1 MTTATLPLY
10 AQLRERMPFSCL
22 SDSQF
27 TSLLASARHEDVS
40 DGAVLIEQG
49 APDRDFLILLEGEL
63 EIRRRYFSSADA
75 EELEVGRVLPGQGV
89 GEFALLLGVPRQ
101 ASVRAVGPS
110 KVLRIDNERMEELLA
125 WSQRFADGLRDTAEL
140 RTRMN
145 LVRQVT
151 PFRQLPLERVRM
163 AFECMRPLELA
174 AGSTVVREGEAGDQ
188 YYILETGTAEVW
200 RSDPMTGET
209 AQVATLGPGDAFG
222 EEALLPGGFRNATVT
237 LTTPARLLAFAKED
251 FDLLM
256 RPLLVAEIGAQEA
269 YSMVQRGEA
278 DWLDCR
284 YDIEYDETRIP
295 GATNTPLDKL
305 RELAVTLDPDRPYIV
320 YCRSGRRSAAG
331 AFLLRERG
339 LKAYSLIGGVR
350 DWPYALEGETVGT
363 TTVSTNE

>member
-125 WSQRFADGLRDTAEL
+125 WSQHFADSLRDTAGL

-222 EEALLPGGFRNATVT
+222 EEALLLGGFRNATVT

-256 RPLLVAEIGAQEA
+256 RI
-269 YSMVQRGEA
+269 
-278 DWLDCR
+278 
-284 YDIEYDETRIP
+284 
-295 GATNTPLDKL
+295 
-305 RELAVTLDPDRPYIV
+305 
-320 YCRSGRRSAAG
+320 
-331 AFLLRERG
+331 
-339 LKAYSLIGGVR
+339 
-350 DWPYALEGETVGT
+350 
-363 TTVSTNE
+363 